1 MRYVVTP
8 EEMAALDQFTIRDIG
23 VPGIVLMERAALAV
37 AEHIAAEYPGKPVL
51 VACGPGNNGG
61 DGLAAA
67 RILHM
72 RGIPVRCCAPHSEY
86 NGDALTNLQ
95 AARNAGVCFAENAG
109 QALESAEGCVVVD
122 ALFGTGLSS
131 DITGVWADII
141 HAVNAS
147 GRPVVSVDIPSGIDG
162 ATGHVRGVAVRA
174 AATVTFQYAKTGH
187 CLYPGRAYSGRLIIA
202 DIGIAENAGLHE
214 PRRVLEPG
222 DAAYP
227 ARRADSHKGNYGH
240 VAVIAGSMGM
250 LGAGALCARAAMRGG
265 AGLVTWV
272 VPESLIVPAS
282 SLVTEAML
290 RPAPDES
297 GRLTLSRS
305 ADAVA
310 ETLAGKDAA
319 VLGPGLS
326 RNQGAVELV
335 RHILHTTDIPM
346 VVDADALFAV
356 SGYTGWEPSEKCVL
370 TPHPGEMARL
380 MGCSVEDVEAD
391 PLGTV
396 KACAERFGCTA
407 VLKGSTTLVA
417 RGRETAF
424 NLTGNPGMATGG
436 SGDVLAGLAGAL
448 LAQGFHPFEAA
459 YRACWLHGRAGDI
472 ALLRRGAAGLVAG
485 DIAECLPEASGGG
498 NSVQP

>member
-8 EEMAALDQFTIRDIG
+8 GEMAALDLHTIRDIG
-23 VPGIVLMERAALAV
+23 VPGVVLMERAALAV
-37 AEHIAAEYPGKPVL
+37 VDHVAACYPGRPVL

-72 RGIPVRCCAPHSEY
+72 RGVSVQCYAPHAAY
-86 NGDALTNLQ
+86 KGDALTNLN
-95 AARNAGVCFAENAG
+95 AARNAGVRFAENFAEAMG
-109 QALESAEGCVVVD
+109 SAEGCIVD

-131 DITGVWADII
+131 DVTGQWADII
-141 HAVNAS
+141 NIINAS

-162 ATGHVRGVAVRA
+162 ATGHVRGVAVKA

-187 CLYPGRAYSGRLIIA
+187 CLYPGREYSGKLIIS
-202 DIGIAENAGLHE
+202 DIGIAGNAELHE
-214 PRRVLEPG
+214 PRRVLDFT

-227 ARRADSHKGNYGH
+227 ARRADSHKGDYGH
-240 VAVIAGSMGM
+240 VAVLAGSLGM

-272 VPESLIVPAS
+272 VPESLAVPAS

-290 RPAPDES
+290 RPAPDEC
-297 GRLTLSRS
+297 GRLTQPRS

-310 ETLAGKDAA
+310 EALQGKDAM
-319 VLGPGLS
+319 VIGPGLS
-326 RNQGAVELV
+326 RNPGTAELV

-356 SGYTGWEPSEKCVL
+356 SGYTGWEPSESLVL

-380 MGCSVEDVEAD
+380 MGCAVGDVEAD
-391 PLGTV
+391 PLGT
-396 KACAERFGCTA
+396 ARRCAERFGCTA
-407 VLKGSTTLVA
+407 VLKGSTTLIA

-436 SGDVLAGLAGAL
+436 SGDVLAGLLGAL
-448 LAQGFHPFEAA
+448 LAQGFHPYEAA
-459 YRACWLHGRAGDI
+459 CRACWLHGRAGDI
-472 ALLRRGAAGLVAG
+472 AVTRSGPAGLVAG

-498 NSVQP
+498 NRSEP